1 MYQTLVHD
9 SLTLTVKTA
18 RNEGSIA
25 DPDLVEIY
33 NISDVDEISFVKCS
47 CCNDR
52 FVVVAGV
59 GGEEVTPKTSR
70 LSEKFLKEQGISAA
84 QLRLV

>member
-25 DPDLVEIY
+25 EPDLVEIY
-33 NISDVDEISFVKCS
+33 DISDVDEISFIKCS
-47 CCNDR
+47 CCDDR

-70 LSEKFLKEQGISAA
+70 LSAKFLREQGIVPA
-84 QLRLV
+84 LKRLV